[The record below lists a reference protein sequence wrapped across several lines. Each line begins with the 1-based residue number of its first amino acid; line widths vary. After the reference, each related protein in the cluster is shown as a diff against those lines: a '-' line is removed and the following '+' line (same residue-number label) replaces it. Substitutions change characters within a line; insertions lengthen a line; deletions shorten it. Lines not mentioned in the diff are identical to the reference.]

1 MKKKY
6 LLALLAGL
14 LCLLYAGSAGADSQA
29 LPNDRRK
36 EHWEKYGYEC
46 SNAVDIYDNK
56 DGHFYYCWMH
66 NELLSDTAPHY
77 GGSAACT
84 FLGSC
89 ALCDHPYL
97 YMLGHDYEENY
108 TYNNDATCTQDGTET
123 AKCVRYGQNGCFS
136 VDIKIKSGTA
146 KGHSLQD
153 YTYDNNATCTQD
165 GTKTAKC
172 VRYGRG
178 GCNEKQTR
186 TVAGTKLA
194 HSFQDYVYDSNATCT
209 QDGTKTAKCANCD
222 ATDTKTVID
231 TKLDHAPVADSA
243 VAPTCTETGLTAGS
257 HCSRCPE
264 ILTAQQVVK
273 ALGHSPVTDPAVAPT
288 CTKTGLT
295 EGSHCGRCSA
305 TLATQQIVAA
315 LGHDLVVD
323 PTIAPT
329 CTKTGLTAGS
339 HCGRCQVILVAQEI
353 IPALGHDVV
362 IDPAVEP
369 LCEQSGLT
377 EGNHCARCEEIL
389 LPQERVPSLGHWYTE
404 WTPNGDGTHGAAC
417 LRDDCEYTGSV
428 ACSQVQAGTI
438 TFCPICGEASDGVH
452 LPLVEGA
459 RVQAGRMPAGELV
472 VRQREGLTSICF
484 VRSGKLS
491 RPYAPATILLPNG
504 ESVLFDFVKA
514 ALPVLVIK

>member
-6 LLALLAGL
+6 LLALLIGL
-14 LCLLYAGSAGADSQA
+14 LCLLYAGSAGA
-29 LPNDRRK
+29 
-36 EHWEKYGYEC
+36 
-46 SNAVDIYDNK
+46 VIYKLDYPGHVYVEPK
-56 DGHFYYCWMH
+56 DGGQPEHEVLLWRQNKQHYWMCTGTACFVNNPSGKPLSEPEDCTPNRPSPTCTEAVVCTVCEYTLEAAWGHFPT
-66 NELLSDTAPHY
+66 DIDPVAP
-77 GGSAACT
+77 
-84 FLGSC
+84 
-89 ALCDHPYL
+89 
-97 YMLGHDYEENY
+97 
-108 TYNNDATCTQDGTET
+108 TCTQDGSKDGKKCLLCEYTIKEPTIVPATKHKPTDVSEVAPTCTEPGQT
-123 AKCVRYGQNGCFS
+123 AAVQCSACLIWLTPPQKVDSLGGHDFQNYIYNG
-136 VDIKIKSGTA
+136 
-146 KGHSLQD
+146 
-153 YTYDNNATCTQD
+153 NATCTQN
-165 GTKTAKC
+165 GTKTGQC
-172 VRYGRG
+172 SR
-178 GCNEKQTR
+178 
-186 TVAGTKLA
+186 
-194 HSFQDYVYDSNATCT
+194 
-209 QDGTKTAKCANCD
+209 CD
-222 ATDTKTVID
+222 ATDTQTATDTALGHDPAID
-231 TKLDHAPVADSA
+231 PA
-243 VAPTCTETGLTAGS
+243 VAPTCTETGLT
-257 HCSRCPE
+257 
-264 ILTAQQVVK
+264 
-273 ALGHSPVTDPAVAPT
+273 
-288 CTKTGLT
+288 
-295 EGSHCGRCSA
+295 EGSHCE
-305 TLATQQIVAA
+305 
-315 LGHDLVVD
+315 
-323 PTIAPT
+323 
-329 CTKTGLTAGS
+329 
-339 HCGRCQVILVAQEI
+339 RCQVILVAQEI

-459 RVQAGRMPAGELV
+459 RVQAGRMPAGELI

>member
-1 MKKKY
+1 MKKRY
-6 LLALLAGL
+6 LLTLLTGL
-14 LCLLYAGSAGADSQA
+14 LCLLYAGSAGA
-29 LPNDRRK
+29 
-36 EHWEKYGYEC
+36 
-46 SNAVDIYDNK
+46 VIYDLNYPGHVYVEPKDSDVPEHLVLLWRQNK
-56 DGHFYYCWMH
+56 QHYWMCTGTACVFNPSSKPLSEPVDCTPNRPNPTCTEDVICTVCEYTLEAAWGHFPI
-66 NELLSDTAPHY
+66 DIDPVAP
-77 GGSAACT
+77 
-84 FLGSC
+84 
-89 ALCDHPYL
+89 
-97 YMLGHDYEENY
+97 
-108 TYNNDATCTQDGTET
+108 TCTQDGSKDGK
-123 AKCVRYGQNGCFS
+123 KCLLCEYT
-136 VDIKIKSGTA
+136 IKEPTIVP
-146 KGHSLQD
+146 
-153 YTYDNNATCTQD
+153 AT
-165 GTKTAKC
+165 KHKP
-172 VRYGRG
+172 
-178 GCNEKQTR
+178 
-186 TVAGTKLA
+186 
-194 HSFQDYVYDSNATCT
+194 
-209 QDGTKTAKCANCD
+209 
-222 ATDTKTVID
+222 TDV
-231 TKLDHAPVADSA
+231 SE
-243 VAPTCTETGLTAGS
+243 VAPTCTEPGQTAAVQCSACLIWLTPPQKVDSLGGHDFQNYIYNGNATCTQNGTKTGQ
-257 HCSRCPE
+257 CSRCDATDTQ
-264 ILTAQQVVK
+264 TATDT
-273 ALGHSPVTDPAVAPT
+273 ALGHAPVVDSAVAPS

-305 TLATQQIVAA
+305 TLTVQQIVAA
-315 LGHDLVVD
+315 LEHDPAID
-323 PTIAPT
+323 PAVAPT
-329 CTKTGLTAGS
+329 CTETGLTEGS

-452 LPLVEGA
+452 LPLVESA
-459 RVQAGRMPAGELV
+459 RVQADRLPMGELV

>member
-1 MKKKY
+1 MKKWFFLT
-6 LLALLAGL
+6 LLLVMLL
-14 LCLLYAGSAGADSQA
+14 LCSTALACPRKDYKCDGIGYFISGDDYTLQHTCKCNKCNFTFDENHYNNEGKKPALANCVSPAVCGGCGKLYGKPD
-29 LPNDRRK
+29 PNNHQP
-36 EHWEKYGYEC
+36 ET
-46 SNAVDIYDNK
+46 
-56 DGHFYYCWMH
+56 
-66 NELLSDTAPHY
+66 DTAVAPTCTQT
-77 GGSAACT
+77 GLTEGSHCT
-84 FLGSC
+84 REGC
-89 ALCDHPYL
+89 GKTIVEQQVVKA
-97 YMLGHDYEENY
+97 LGHTFENY

-123 AKCVRYGQNGCFS
+123 AKCIRYGKGGCSEEHTRTVEGSKLPHSFQNY
-136 VDIKIKSGTA
+136 V
-146 KGHSLQD
+146 
-153 YTYDNNATCTQD
+153 YDNNATCLQD
-165 GTKTAKC
+165 GTETAKC
-172 VRYGRG
+172 R
-178 GCNEKQTR
+178 
-186 TVAGTKLA
+186 
-194 HSFQDYVYDSNATCT
+194 D
-209 QDGTKTAKCANCD
+209 CD
-222 ATDTKTVID
+222 ATDTRTATDTALGHNPVID
-231 TKLDHAPVADSA
+231 PA
-243 VAPTCTETGLTAGS
+243 VAPTCTETGLT
-257 HCSRCPE
+257 E
-264 ILTAQQVVK
+264 
-273 ALGHSPVTDPAVAPT
+273 
-288 CTKTGLT
+288 
-295 EGSHCGRCSA
+295 
-305 TLATQQIVAA
+305 
-315 LGHDLVVD
+315 
-323 PTIAPT
+323 
-329 CTKTGLTAGS
+329 GS
-339 HCGRCQVILVAQEI
+339 HCGRCQVILGAQEI

-459 RVQAGRMPAGELV
+459 KVQASRMPAGELI

>member
-1 MKKKY
+1 MKKWFFLT
-6 LLALLAGL
+6 LLLVMLL
-14 LCLLYAGSAGADSQA
+14 LCSTALACPRKDYKCDGIGYFISGDDYTLQHTCKCNKCNFTFDENHYNNEGKKPALANCVSPAVCGGCGKLYGKPD
-29 LPNDRRK
+29 PNNHQP
-36 EHWEKYGYEC
+36 ET
-46 SNAVDIYDNK
+46 
-56 DGHFYYCWMH
+56 
-66 NELLSDTAPHY
+66 DTAVAPTCTQT
-77 GGSAACT
+77 GLTEGSHCT
-84 FLGSC
+84 REGC
-89 ALCDHPYL
+89 GKTIVEQQVVKA
-97 YMLGHDYEENY
+97 LGHTFENY

-123 AKCVRYGQNGCFS
+123 AKCIRYGKGGCSEEHTRTVEGSKLPHSFQNY
-136 VDIKIKSGTA
+136 V
-146 KGHSLQD
+146 
-153 YTYDNNATCTQD
+153 YDNNATCLQD
-165 GTKTAKC
+165 GTETAKC
-172 VRYGRG
+172 R
-178 GCNEKQTR
+178 
-186 TVAGTKLA
+186 
-194 HSFQDYVYDSNATCT
+194 D
-209 QDGTKTAKCANCD
+209 CD
-222 ATDTKTVID
+222 ATDTRTATDTALGHNPVID
-231 TKLDHAPVADSA
+231 PA
-243 VAPTCTETGLTAGS
+243 VAPTCTETGLT
-257 HCSRCPE
+257 E
-264 ILTAQQVVK
+264 
-273 ALGHSPVTDPAVAPT
+273 
-288 CTKTGLT
+288 
-295 EGSHCGRCSA
+295 
-305 TLATQQIVAA
+305 
-315 LGHDLVVD
+315 
-323 PTIAPT
+323 
-329 CTKTGLTAGS
+329 GS
-339 HCGRCQVILVAQEI
+339 HCGRCQVILGAQEI

>member
-1 MKKKY
+1 MVDGQGTPATCISKKICGSCHREYGETDLDNHQPEIDK
-6 LLALLAGL
+6 AVAPTCTQAGL
-14 LCLLYAGSAGADSQA
+14 TEGSHCV
-29 LPNDRRK
+29 REVTIK
-36 EHWEKYGYEC
+36 EEKRTCNKTIVEQKVV
-46 SNAVDIYDNK
+46 NA
-56 DGHFYYCWMH
+56 
-66 NELLSDTAPHY
+66 
-77 GGSAACT
+77 
-84 FLGSC
+84 
-89 ALCDHPYL
+89 
-97 YMLGHDYEENY
+97 LGHTFENY

-123 AKCVRYGQNGCFS
+123 AKCIRYGKGGCSEEHTRTVEGSKLPHSFQNY
-136 VDIKIKSGTA
+136 V
-146 KGHSLQD
+146 
-153 YTYDNNATCTQD
+153 YDGNAACLQD
-165 GTKTAKC
+165 GTETAKC
-172 VRYGRG
+172 R
-178 GCNEKQTR
+178 
-186 TVAGTKLA
+186 
-194 HSFQDYVYDSNATCT
+194 D
-209 QDGTKTAKCANCD
+209 CD
-222 ATDTKTVID
+222 ATDTRTATD
-231 TKLDHAPVADSA
+231 T
-243 VAPTCTETGLTAGS
+243 
-257 HCSRCPE
+257 
-264 ILTAQQVVK
+264 
-273 ALGHSPVTDPAVAPT
+273 ALGHDPVIDPAVAPT

-295 EGSHCGRCSA
+295 AGSHCGRCSA
-305 TLATQQIVAA
+305 TLTAQQIVAA
-315 LGHDLVVD
+315 LGHDPAID
-323 PTIAPT
+323 PAVAPT
-329 CTKTGLTAGS
+329 CTETGLTEGS

-428 ACSQVQAGTI
+428 ACSQVQAGTV
-438 TFCPICGEASDGVH
+438 TFCPICGEASDGIH

-459 RVQAGRMPAGELV
+459 RVQAGRMPAGELI

>member
-6 LLALLAGL
+6 LLALLTGL
-14 LCLLYAGSAGADSQA
+14 LCLLYAGSAGAVILDPDYPGHVYVKPPEGEISQHRV
-29 LPNDRRK
+29 LLWMQYDQHYWLCTGEVCGFKRLSEPVDCTPNR
-36 EHWEKYGYEC
+36 
-46 SNAVDIYDNK
+46 SNPTCTEPVVCTVCEYTLRYAWGHRLIDI
-56 DGHFYYCWMH
+56 
-66 NELLSDTAPHY
+66 TPIAP
-77 GGSAACT
+77 
-84 FLGSC
+84 
-89 ALCDHPYL
+89 
-97 YMLGHDYEENY
+97 
-108 TYNNDATCTQDGTET
+108 TCTQDGSEGGK
-123 AKCVRYGQNGCFS
+123 KCVRCEYAENPT
-136 VDIKIKSGTA
+136 VVPAT
-146 KGHSLQD
+146 GH
-153 YTYDNNATCTQD
+153 
-165 GTKTAKC
+165 K
-172 VRYGRG
+172 
-178 GCNEKQTR
+178 
-186 TVAGTKLA
+186 
-194 HSFQDYVYDSNATCT
+194 
-209 QDGTKTAKCANCD
+209 
-222 ATDTKTVID
+222 
-231 TKLDHAPVADSA
+231 PADVSA
-243 VAPTCTETGLTAGS
+243 VAPTCTESGQTAAVQCSACLIWLTPPQKVDSLGGHDFQNYIYNGNATCTQNGTKTGQ
-257 HCSRCPE
+257 CSRCDATDTQ
-264 ILTAQQVVK
+264 TAADT
-273 ALGHSPVTDPAVAPT
+273 ALGHDPVVDPAVAPT
-288 CTKTGLT
+288 CTNTGLT

-305 TLATQQIVAA
+305 TLTAQQIVAA
-315 LGHDLVVD
+315 LGHDPAID
-323 PTIAPT
+323 PAVAPT
-329 CTKTGLTAGS
+329 CTETGLTKGS

-452 LPLVEGA
+452 LSLVEGA
-459 RVQAGRMPAGELV
+459 RVQANRMPAGELV

>member
-6 LLALLAGL
+6 LLALLIGL
-14 LCLLYAGSAGADSQA
+14 LCLLYAESAGADIPTI
-29 LPNDRRK
+29 PNDRSL
-36 EHWEKYGYEC
+36 EHIKQYPDHRSNVYLC
-46 SNAVDIYDNK
+46 STDSVHY
-56 DGHFYYCWMH
+56 YYCNACH
-66 NELLSDTAPHY
+66 KYLSDEQAHS
-77 GGSAACT
+77 GGVP
-84 FLGSC
+84 SC
-89 ALCDHPYL
+89 SIPGTCKYCNHGYIKRLNHALD
-97 YMLGHDYEENY
+97 GY

-123 AKCVRYGQNGCFS
+123 AKCIRYGQNGCDFTHTR
-136 VDIKIKSGTA
+136 TA
-146 KGHSLQD
+146 LNTALKHDFQN
-153 YTYDNNATCTQD
+153 YIDNNDATCTQD
-165 GTKTAKC
+165 GTETAYC
-172 VRYGRG
+172 IRYGQG
-178 GCNEKQTR
+178 GCSEKHTR
-186 TVAGTKLA
+186 TVKGTKLA
-194 HSFQDYVYDSNATCT
+194 HSFQNYVYDGNAACL
-209 QDGTKTAKCANCD
+209 QDGTETAKCRDCD
-222 ATDTKTVID
+222 ATDTRTATDTALGHDPVID
-231 TKLDHAPVADSA
+231 PA
-243 VAPTCTETGLTAGS
+243 VAPTCTETGLT
-257 HCSRCPE
+257 E
-264 ILTAQQVVK
+264 
-273 ALGHSPVTDPAVAPT
+273 
-288 CTKTGLT
+288 
-295 EGSHCGRCSA
+295 
-305 TLATQQIVAA
+305 
-315 LGHDLVVD
+315 
-323 PTIAPT
+323 
-329 CTKTGLTAGS
+329 GS
-339 HCGRCQVILVAQEI
+339 HCGRCQVILVAQKI

-459 RVQAGRMPAGELV
+459 RVQAGRMPAGELI

-504 ESVLFDFVKA
+504 KSVLFDFVKA